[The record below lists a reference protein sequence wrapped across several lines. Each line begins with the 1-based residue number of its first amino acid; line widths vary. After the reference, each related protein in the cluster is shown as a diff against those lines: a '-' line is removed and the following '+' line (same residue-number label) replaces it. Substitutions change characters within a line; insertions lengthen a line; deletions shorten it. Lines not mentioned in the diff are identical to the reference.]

1 MILNFFLPKK
11 IKLSMLSRFIIMFIA
26 FLAMVFGLSYV
37 FIYINLFS
45 FGYNIKEYLEF
56 LFTRYE
62 WYLFLIGFLVE
73 IICLIR
79 KDKKR

>member
-1 MILNFFLPKK
+1 
-11 IKLSMLSRFIIMFIA
+11 MLSRFIIMFIA

>member
-1 MILNFFLPKK
+1 MNFFLPKK

>member
-1 MILNFFLPKK
+1 
-11 IKLSMLSRFIIMFIA
+11 MLGRFIIMFLA

-45 FGYNIKEYLEF
+45 FGYNIKEYVEF

-62 WYLFLIGFLVE
+62 WYLFLIGLLIE
-73 IICLIR
+73 IIFLIR

>member
-1 MILNFFLPKK
+1 
-11 IKLSMLSRFIIMFIA
+11 MLGRFIIMFIA
-26 FLAMVFGLSYV
+26 FLMMVFGFSYMI
-37 FIYINLFS
+37 IYINLFS

-62 WYLFLIGFLVE
+62 WYLFIIGFLIE
-73 IICLIR
+73 IIFFIR

>member
-1 MILNFFLPKK
+1 
-11 IKLSMLSRFIIMFIA
+11 MLGRFIIMFIA
-26 FLAMVFGLSYV
+26 FLMMVFGFSYMI
-37 FIYINLFS
+37 IYINLFS

-62 WYLFLIGFLVE
+62 WYLFIIGFLIE
-73 IICLIR
+73 IIFFIG